1 MSGGSIQQ
9 PIYQLEPEATRLRRL
24 IECLMLALVY
34 AGSARLSQVFAIS
47 PGNITPV
54 WLPSGIILAAILR
67 RGYWLWPGIFLG
79 AFVGNIWT
87 YFSSASA
94 GVLIKGL
101 LAATANGVGDSLCAV
116 VAVWLIQWP
125 GATRDPLH
133 RASDMIR
140 LIGYGGL
147 LGTGISAVFG
157 VGSLALAGILP
168 WSQSGEALCTW
179 WIGDGM
185 GVLLLTPLLLA
196 WCDGFRGCRLG
207 REELAAVGCLA
218 AFGLWLAPQTEEI
231 VTFLA
236 LPLLMW
242 IVCRCDSQV
251 ALSLLAAFA
260 AMKIGGVAFGLEAY
274 QGESQNLNLINLQ
287 MLLAILIVPMLILH
301 AAFDGRASNKEC
313 ERPAQT
319 VFVAIGLLLGAGIVT
334 TGVLYYRSL
343 ARKHHAVIEQGLAFL
358 AQFKADQLSR
368 YREERLADGRVLFHN
383 AAIAAL
389 ARRVLETPADAD
401 ASFELQTWLGKYQSA
416 YQYNRVFLLDS
427 QGVPRMTVPK
437 AEEPVAALISQ
448 ISGEILRSD
457 KVVLQDFYRNEF
469 NQDVYLAVM
478 VPIFDEAKPARPP
491 LGLLV
496 LRIDPD
502 VYLNPLIQRS
512 SKSSPTS
519 ETLLLRREGNEVVY
533 LNDLRF
539 RQDAALNLRVPLQRH
554 EIPAVQA
561 VSGHSG
567 FIQGVDYRGVPVLSV
582 ALALPDSPWYLV
594 TKVDAAEAQAPMH
607 RQFWQVFGVVGILLF
622 SVAGGAGLI
631 WWQQLDRF
639 HRERAAGAGLLAK
652 SHRMLTETEEVGKVG
667 GWEFNVLTGQQTWT
681 DEIYRIHELDRTFNP
696 TVDAGVS
703 FYTPESRPTI
713 ERAVKAAVMEGESF
727 DLELEIITAKGN
739 LRCVKVIGQV
749 DLKHQRVYGFFQDI
763 TERKQVEAALQVALA
778 DKVVLLKEIHHRVK
792 NNLQIISSLLNL
804 QANRIASTD
813 AKVALLDMRGRV
825 GSMALIHEHLYRS
838 DNLAAVDLA
847 AYLRSLCTQ
856 LVLSSA
862 ATSGTIRLQ
871 MDLAPGLLEID
882 KAIPCGLLVNELVT
896 NVLKHAYPDGRSGVL
911 RVELQALEGGP
922 VWRLRVADDGV
933 GLPPEFDLAQLTS
946 LGLKVV
952 GDLAR
957 QLGGRLEICAGPGA
971 VFEVDFR
978 GNDTS
983 STPSG

>member
-1 MSGGSIQQ
+1 M
-9 PIYQLEPEATRLRRL
+9 
-24 IECLMLALVY
+24 ECLMLALVY
-34 AGSARLSQVFAIS
+34 AGSARLSQVFAIP
-47 PGNITPV
+47 PGNITPI
-54 WLPSGIILAAILR
+54 WLPSGIILAVILR

-79 AFVGNIWT
+79 AFVGNIWA

-94 GVLIKGL
+94 AVLFKGL

-125 GATRDPLH
+125 GTRRDPLH

-140 LIGYGGL
+140 LIGYGGV
-147 LGTGISAVFG
+147 LGTGISAACG
-157 VGSLALAGILP
+157 VGILALAGILP
-168 WSQSGEALCTW
+168 LSQSGEVLCTW

-196 WCDGFRGCRLG
+196 WCDGFRGCRFG
-207 REELAAVGCLA
+207 CEEIAAVGCLT
-218 AFGLWLAPQTEEI
+218 AFGLWLAPQAEVT

-242 IVCRCDSQV
+242 IACRCDSRV
-251 ALSLLAAFA
+251 ALSFLAAFA
-260 AMKIGGVAFGLEAY
+260 AMKIGVLAFGGGPF
-274 QGESQNLNLINLQ
+274 QGENQNLNLINLQ
-287 MLLAILIVPMLILH
+287 LLLAILIVPMLILH
-301 AAFDGRASNKEC
+301 AAFDGRESNQGG
-313 ERPAQT
+313 ERPART
-319 VFVAIGLLLGAGIVT
+319 VFVAISLMLAAGIVT
-334 TGVLYYRSL
+334 TGVWYFRSL
-343 ARKHHAVIEQGLAFL
+343 ARKHHAAVEQELVFL
-358 AQFKADQLSR
+358 AQSKVDQLSR

-389 ARRVLETPADAD
+389 ARRVLETPTDAG
-401 ASFELQTWLGKYQSA
+401 ASRELKTWLGKYQSA

-427 QGVPRMTVPK
+427 QGVTRMTVPEP
-437 AEEPVAALISQ
+437 EEPVAALILQ
-448 ISGEILRSD
+448 QSGEILRSD
-457 KVVLQDFYRNEF
+457 RVVLQDFYRNES

-478 VPIFDEAKPARPP
+478 VPIFDESQPARPP

-539 RQDAALNLRVPLQRH
+539 RQDAALNLRVPLQRL

-561 VSGHSG
+561 VLGHSG

-607 RQFWQVFGVVGILLF
+607 RQFWQVFGVVGMLLF

-639 HRERAAGAGLLAK
+639 HRERAAVAQLLEN

-681 DEIYRIHELDRTFNP
+681 EEIYRIHELDRTFNP
-696 TVDAGVS
+696 TVDTGVS
-703 FYTPESRPTI
+703 FYTPDSRPTI
-713 ERAVKAAVMEGESF
+713 ERAVRAAVMQGESF

-739 LRCVKVIGQV
+739 LRWVKAIGHA

-792 NNLQIISSLLNL
+792 NNLQIVSSLLNL
-804 QANRIASTD
+804 QANRIASSD
-813 AKVALLDMRGRV
+813 AKSALLDMRGRV

-856 LVLSSA
+856 LVRSSA

-871 MDLAPGLLEID
+871 MDLAPGLLGID

-896 NVLKHAYPDGRSGVL
+896 NALKHAYPDGRCGVL
-911 RVELQALEGGP
+911 CVGLQPLEGGP
-922 VWRLRVADDGV
+922 VWHLRVADDGV
-933 GLPPEFDLAQLTS
+933 GLPPGFDLAHLTS

-957 QLGGRLEICAGPGA
+957 QLGGRLEIGAGPGA
-971 VFEVDFR
+971 VFEVEFC

-983 STPSG
+983 RPSSGRSTAQ